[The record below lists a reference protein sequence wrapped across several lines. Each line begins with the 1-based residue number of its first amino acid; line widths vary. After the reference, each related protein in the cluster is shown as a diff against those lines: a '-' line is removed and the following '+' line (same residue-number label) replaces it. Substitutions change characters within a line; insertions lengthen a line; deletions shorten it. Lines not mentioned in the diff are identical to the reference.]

1 LRSSPITLRR
11 SPWTL
16 RPSKRYKYDMN
27 AQTFVIVGASL
38 AGAKAA
44 GELRERGFDGRVVL
58 IGSEHELPYERPGL
72 SKDYLRG
79 ETEAESLRVNDD
91 AFYRDQQ
98 IELRLGTT
106 VTEIDPHGKLVRT
119 DGRDGELSYD
129 TLLLT
134 TGSSPRRL
142 QLPGSELDGI
152 HYLRTI
158 GDSDAIRDRIDKGGH
173 VAVIGAGWIGSE
185 IAASA
190 RQRGLD
196 VTVIEGQRLPNVLVF
211 GDEVGQFYRDVHIA
225 QGVEMILSDGLAA
238 FEGDGSVSRVRTE
251 SGRVVECDFVVVGAG
266 VTPNVELGQRAG
278 LDCDRG
284 ILVNQRLETSAT
296 GVFAAGDVVNHWHPF
311 YERRVHVEH
320 WANALNQGPAGA
332 RSMLGD
338 KQPYDEIPYFF
349 SDQFDVGMEY
359 SGLSEPSDQVAFRGD
374 FDGGE
379 FIAFWLRDGIVTAG
393 MNVNVWDV
401 NEHVQALIRSR
412 KQIDVSTLTDEGTP
426 LESLV

>member
-1 LRSSPITLRR
+1 
-11 SPWTL
+11 
-16 RPSKRYKYDMN
+16 
-27 AQTFVIVGASL
+27 
-38 AGAKAA
+38 
-44 GELRERGFDGRVVL
+44 
-58 IGSEHELPYERPGL
+58 
-72 SKDYLRG
+72 
-79 ETEAESLRVNDD
+79 
-91 AFYRDQQ
+91 
-98 IELRLGTT
+98 
-106 VTEIDPHGKLVRT
+106 
-119 DGRDGELSYD
+119 
-129 TLLLT
+129 
-134 TGSSPRRL
+134 
-142 QLPGSELDGI
+142 
-152 HYLRTI
+152 
-158 GDSDAIRDRIDKGGH
+158 
-173 VAVIGAGWIGSE
+173 
-185 IAASA
+185 
-190 RQRGLD
+190 LD

-278 LDCDRG
+278 LDCDHG
-284 ILVNQRLETSAT
+284 ILVNERLETSAT